1 MMWSVLLQ
9 PVVLAAVERQ
19 GEALGWLPSPL
30 GWRPSMALQTRQK
43 RRRSRVRD
51 TAAGRR
57 RCGYLAENLAL
68 TDRWGADVDTWGADS
83 PGAALT
89 DEGQARFRPATWSW
103 PASQIGENAWF
114 YASFP
119 QMMWT
124 SLGISALRYW
134 HLRGA
139 TT

>member
-1 MMWSVLLQ
+1 LSRPSPRRYGASSAFPTLTGLVALAAG
-9 PVVLAAVERQ
+9 LAAVYGPANAPET
-19 GEALGWLPSPL
+19 PSKPCA
-30 GWRPSMALQTRQK
+30 RHR
-43 RRRSRVRD
+43 
-51 TAAGRR
+51 GRR
-57 RCGYLAENLAL
+57 RCGYHAENLAL

>member
-1 MMWSVLLQ
+1 MPASGNENDLNMPSGTIEIFVRCYVEVERIITMMWSVLLQ

-68 TDRWGADVDTWGADS
+68 TDR
-83 PGAALT
+83 
-89 DEGQARFRPATWSW
+89 
-103 PASQIGENAWF
+103 
-114 YASFP
+114 
-119 QMMWT
+119 
-124 SLGISALRYW
+124 
-134 HLRGA
+134 
-139 TT
+139 